1 MKCKYT
7 EFIIMCLVLIV
18 TVVNMV
24 GLAYDGL
31 AHSLSDLP
39 KGELVQSIE
48 SADKKLTLNL
58 YKASLT
64 GVGHAVRGEI
74 VDAKNQ
80 EIRNIYWQLDT
91 KIAEGFWVNK
101 NTVNINGNVVNVD
114 GEPYDSRKA
123 IELPDASLK
132 NLIQKTR

>member
-1 MKCKYT
+1 
-7 EFIIMCLVLIV
+7 MCLVLIV
-18 TVVNMV
+18 TVVNMF

-31 AHSLSDLP
+31 SNSMADLP
-39 KGELVQSIE
+39 KGELVASIP
-48 SADKKLTLNL
+48 STDKKHTLNL

-80 EIRNIYWQLDT
+80 EVKNIYWQLDT
-91 KIAEGFWVNK
+91 KIAEAFWVNK
-101 NTVNINGNVVNVD
+101 SAVNINGNVVNIN
-114 GEPYDSRKA
+114 GEPYDSRKV

-132 NLIQKTR
+132 NLMQQAS